1 MAIGIDSFAA
11 ILPDPRSLSEC
22 AAAQN
27 FLESPNENTF
37 AAAFSCFAPQ
47 LTSFFSA
54 RGCETVLIGKRR
66 SSTFTGVSS
75 VPTSSECVND
85 IRVPL
90 QSSLSPM

>member
-37 AAAFSCFAPQ
+37 AAAFH
-47 LTSFFSA
+47 
-54 RGCETVLIGKRR
+54 
-66 SSTFTGVSS
+66 VSL
-75 VPTSSECVND
+75 PN
-85 IRVPL
+85 
-90 QSSLSPM
+90 